1 MLLYLCDLI
10 GVAVFAV
17 SGALAAGRIGLDWL
31 GVSIIAAVTAIGGGT
46 LRDMLLARPVFWLRD
61 PTYLYV
67 ILGATLLTIVWGH
80 FLPVPLAALLIVD
93 ALGLALFALAGAQIA
108 EDAELQPIIIVL
120 AGTMTGVA
128 GGVVRDV
135 LCDRIPLLLR
145 GDIYATAA
153 ILGIL
158 VYLLMH
164 RLGIRRGAAFTAGFA
179 VVFGVRLAAIV
190 WGLNLPVFR
199 FTQG

>member
-61 PTYLYV
+61 STYLYV

-120 AGTMTGVA
+120 AGTMTGV
-128 GGVVRDV
+128 
-135 LCDRIPLLLR
+135 
-145 GDIYATAA
+145 
-153 ILGIL
+153 
-158 VYLLMH
+158 
-164 RLGIRRGAAFTAGFA
+164 
-179 VVFGVRLAAIV
+179 
-190 WGLNLPVFR
+190 
-199 FTQG
+199 